1 MMQRFLLAIGVPILS
16 MVVIAAYAGTV
27 GVTFI
32 RVHHAMHNPWGVVI
46 LGMLLVIG
54 VPVVA
59 FLAQNAVEKES

>member
-16 MVVIAAYAGTV
+16 MVVIAVYAGAV

-32 RVHHAMHNPWGVVI
+32 QVHHAMHNPWGVVI
-46 LGMLLVIG
+46 LGMLLVVG

-59 FLAQNAVEKES
+59 FLAQNAVEKEN